1 MEGPDAKLTFQVRK
15 IIGSGLE
22 DDSVSPRLEN
32 FVNRCE
38 IYLQRN
44 CLARQHDMRA

>member
-22 DDSVSPRLEN
+22 DDSVSPSL
-32 FVNRCE
+32 FP
-38 IYLQRN
+38 L
-44 CLARQHDMRA
+44 DFGF